1 MLMTDDIT
9 PANPYAAPN
18 GNLNDTAPI
27 LVGELAGLG
36 SRFGAA
42 MLDGIIMSIVALL
55 PLVLVMGGWAEYA
68 AKATTGGLVWKI
80 GLGVFG
86 WAVYLL
92 INGYFLAQSGQSI
105 GKKMLG
111 IKIVR
116 TDGSQPPLSHIALRR
131 LGPMYLAQII
141 PMIGPLL
148 AMVDILLIF
157 RSSRQCVHDQIAD
170 TKVVKA

>member
-1 MLMTDDIT
+1 
-9 PANPYAAPN
+9 
-18 GNLNDTAPI
+18 
-27 LVGELAGLG
+27 
-36 SRFGAA
+36 
-42 MLDGIIMSIVALL
+42 
-55 PLVLVMGGWAEYA
+55 
-68 AKATTGGLVWKI
+68 
-80 GLGVFG
+80 
-86 WAVYLL
+86 
-92 INGYFLAQSGQSI
+92 
-105 GKKMLG
+105 MLG